1 MLPAHIIEEILRRK
15 RDKER
20 SDELFV
26 DPPSP
31 EPIPDDAPGEVDDD
45 EQDDR
50 GVAIIDFTV

>member
-15 RDKER
+15 RNKER

-31 EPIPDDAPGEVDDD
+31 EPIPDDVPGGGVDD
-45 EQDDR
+45 EPDDR